1 MRHPQSVVDTAAVLA
16 ADVVVGPGAVVEAEA
31 ELAEGVVVESC
42 AYVGPR
48 VKVGPRSRIAS
59 GAILLENTWVGA
71 DCVVEAGAVIGC
83 RGFGYVEDGG
93 QHLPIPQVGRVVL
106 EDGVT
111 IGSGSCL
118 DRATTGETRIGQKSR
133 LGTLVQ
139 VAHNVRL
146 GEEVEVGSHCGLA
159 GSGTIGSRSR
169 LGHMVG
175 TIGHSELGEECQ
187 VEDFAGVT
195 RTKVPAGSCLA
206 GFPARTRAELEEI
219 QRALS
224 ELGGRA

>member
-1 MRHPQSVVDTAAVLA
+1 MRHPQSVVDASAVLA
-16 ADVVVGPGAVVEAEA
+16 ADVVVGPGAVIEADA
-31 ELAEGVVVESC
+31 RLAEQVVVEAC

-48 VKVGPRSRIAS
+48 VTVGPRTRVAA
-59 GAILLENTWVGA
+59 GAILLEDTVVGA
-71 DCVVEAGAVIGC
+71 DCLIEAGAVVGC

-111 IGSGSCL
+111 IGAGSCL
-118 DRATTGETRIGQKSR
+118 DRATTGETRIGEQSR
-133 LGTLVQ
+133 LGSLVQ

-146 GEEVEVGSHCGLA
+146 GRQVQVGSHCGLA
-159 GSGTIGSRSR
+159 GSGSIGDRSR

-175 TIGHSELGEECQ
+175 TIGHTELGEECQ

-206 GFPARTRAELEEI
+206 GFPARAKSELEEI

-224 ELGGRA
+224 ELGGRK